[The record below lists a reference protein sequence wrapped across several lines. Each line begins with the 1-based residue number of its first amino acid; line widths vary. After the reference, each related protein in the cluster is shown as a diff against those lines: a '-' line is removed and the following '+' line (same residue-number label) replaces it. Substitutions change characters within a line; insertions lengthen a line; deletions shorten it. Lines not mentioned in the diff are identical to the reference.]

1 MTEENIAKGDPFGVY
16 KDENPFTMFVRIAFN
31 NIKVAF
37 FTFMG
42 GFSLGIFTLN
52 ILWSNGI
59 MLGCFQYMF
68 FANGLGLQSVL
79 VIWIHGTIEIASI
92 IIAGTAGFILAN
104 GILFPGTYKRID
116 SFKKGAKDAAK
127 VMICLVPFFITASFL
142 ESYVTHLMSQTYD
155 KASNTALPIWLSV
168 LILSLSFI
176 LIIWYFVIWPLLLSK
191 RGRMIKNNDIV
202 QRMYNKSA

>member
-1 MTEENIAKGDPFGVY
+1 
-16 KDENPFTMFVRIAFN
+16 
-31 NIKVAF
+31 
-37 FTFMG
+37 
-42 GFSLGIFTLN
+42 
-52 ILWSNGI
+52 

-92 IIAGTAGFILAN
+92 IIAATAGFILAN
-104 GILFPGTYKRID
+104 GILFPGTYKRIE
-116 SFKKGAKDAAK
+116 SFKRGAKDAAK
-127 VMICLVPFFITASFL
+127 VMICLVPFFIIASFL

-155 KASNTALPIWLSV
+155 KASNAALPVWLSV

-176 LIIWYFVIWPLLLSK
+176 LIIWYFVIWPMLLSK
-191 RGRMIKNNDIV
+191 RGRMINNNDIV